1 MLIASLARKSLG
13 SLSLQMTDLD
23 TEMIT
28 LSDRVAVEASFTSSQ
43 RREAVIRVFFPKL
56 HFYG

>member
-1 MLIASLARKSLG
+1 MLIASLPRKSPG

-28 LSDRVAVEASFTSSQ
+28 LSDRVVVEASFASSQ
-43 RREAVIRVFFPKL
+43 RREAVIRVFVQKL